1 MKNEVFYDLSAESR
15 VWIYQC
21 NRNLTD
27 EEVERLNP
35 TLSQFSKEWVSHN
48 QQLKAA
54 GQILHNRF
62 LVLMVDQTH
71 AGASGCSID
80 SSVRFITN
88 LGNEIGASFFDRMT
102 FPFRKNEEILFASKD
117 EFEQLFA
124 DGKINDETIVF
135 DNLVKT
141 KGDLELA
148 WEKPL
153 SESWHKRFV

>member
-1 MKNEVFYDLSAESR
+1 MNAFESLSPQSR
-15 VWIYQC
+15 VWIYQA

-27 EEVERLNP
+27 AEVIDIQPVVN
-35 TLSQFSKEWVSHN
+35 QFTHQWVSHN

-62 LVLMVDQTH
+62 LVLMVDQTL

-88 LGNEIGASFFDRMT
+88 LGNQIGVSFFDRLT
-102 FPFRKNEEILFASKD
+102 FPFRENDELKFASKD
-117 EFEQLFA
+117 DWEDLYA
-124 DGKINDETIVF
+124 SKAITDETVVL

-141 KGDLELA
+141 KEEFERS
-148 WEKPL
+148 WEKSL
-153 SESWHKRFV
+153 GESWLKRFV